1 VQSWLWSYGSLI
13 YDYLGNQCISLLTL
27 WVRFPLRRCVL
38 DTTLCDKVCQWLATG
53 WWFFPGTSVFSTNK
67 TDRLDTAEILLKV
80 ALNTITLTL
89 FLGVAHHFNLLCCVF
104 CFACLHS
111 VYCEQCYMCLWTV
124 QSCLPLRFSLTFISE
139 HIFCMFRIFC
149 ILCHS
154 FDGLL
159 FSLNT
164 GELKKHL

>member
-1 VQSWLWSYGSLI
+1 MQSWLWSYGSLI

-111 VYCEQCYMCLWTV
+111 VYCDCPILFAPSV
-124 QSCLPLRFSLTFISE
+124 FSNVY
-139 HIFCMFRIFC
+139 FRTYLLYVSNF
-149 ILCHS
+149 LHLMS
-154 FDGLL
+154 FFWWIAV
-159 FSLNT
+159 FS
-164 GELKKHL
+164 